1 VKINILMK
9 ILLKY
14 LLLNLYSELFF
25 INIYYSFPV
34 IKTKIKIK
42 NIFYIFIQYFSIVP
56 SGNYSPVPVCNF
68 AP

>member
-1 VKINILMK
+1 MK

-34 IKTKIKIK
+34 LKAKIKIK
-42 NIFYIFIQYFSIVP
+42 NIFYIIYTIFLNCSFRKLFSCSSV
-56 SGNYSPVPVCNF
+56 
-68 AP
+68 